1 MNMAGRQLCK
11 LHLST
16 CLQLK
21 TNQKLTMGA
30 GIMPPMNMA
39 GEAPGGPPAM
49 PGAAIMP
56 GGGIIMGPKP
66 VAERTWRAAEGGIRS
81 G

>member
-1 MNMAGRQLCK
+1 MGIRSSAWVSKC
-11 LHLST
+11 LHFEPT
-16 CLQLK
+16 Q
-21 TNQKLTMGA
+21 QLTMGA

-66 VAERTWRAAEGGIRS
+66 ER
-81 G
+81 